1 MRYMC
6 EATMHD
12 STEGRFYRIGDV
24 YELTLETF
32 QRLGAKRFR
41 PLENPKSVP
50 EPVRDEPEKAAKPD
64 IIVPARGT
72 KAK

>member
-50 EPVRDEPEKAAKPD
+50 EPEKAAKPD